1 MYELGNQ
8 RAGNEYPPDS
18 VGSNLGKEV
27 LSANLER
34 AALLGDRAE
43 NAGIGSGGVDKEVN
57 ITTGSH
63 L

>member
-1 MYELGNQ
+1 
-8 RAGNEYPPDS
+8 
-18 VGSNLGKEV
+18 V

-43 NAGIGSGGVDKEVN
+43 NAGIGSGGVDQEVN